1 MALFFWSL
9 DWVSLHMR
17 LILRLLL
24 YILLI
29 SAMFIS
35 WLAWETDANQV
46 RRWIYPVKGELAAW
60 STRCDTQ
67 APRWLGTLARA
78 MATAHDSPANQLAFV
93 TRSGEISI
101 CTNGWES
108 TPVLS
113 PRLAPDTP
121 MRLASLSKI
130 VSFIGLTGVP
140 AAEQAAWLDALL
152 AEVLGLA
159 PPYAD
164 ARVGSIRVRDLLNHS
179 AGFDRLKTEDPITRF
194 RDARKPQRSWC
205 PYELDR
211 LARIGLDYAPGSRFS
226 YHNLDY
232 CLAAAAYE
240 KRFGRS
246 LWTALAEDFHLHD
259 HGLEWLD
266 RRDSPVAYNFMHA
279 GLTSPDASFVQ
290 RLDWQAAR
298 APMGL
303 TGNAGGLARFIHAH
317 RTHLALAQRLRD
329 DTIPCD
335 AAQTMACYDGFLNR
349 VDVDGQRLWQQGGY
363 LYGMAALF
371 VLDEAGNFIVWLGAG
386 EGRPFTAAPQRIRQ
400 ALLKHE

>member
-1 MALFFWSL
+1 
-9 DWVSLHMR
+9 MR
-17 LILRLLL
+17 LLYRLLI
-24 YILLI
+24 YVVLL
-29 SAMFIS
+29 SAIFVP
-35 WLAWETDANQV
+35 WGLWESNPNKV
-46 RRWIYPVKGELAAW
+46 RRWIYPIKGELAAW

-93 TRSGEISI
+93 TRSGEVSI
-101 CTNGWES
+101 CTNGWEG
-108 TPVLS
+108 TPVFS

-140 AAEQAAWLDALL
+140 AAEQAAWLDAPL

-259 HGLEWLD
+259 YGLEWLD

-279 GLTSPDASFVQ
+279 GLTSPDAGFVQ

-298 APMGL
+298 AAMGL
-303 TGNAGGLARFIHAH
+303 TGSASGLARFIRENRLLLDFA
-317 RTHLALAQRLRD
+317 RNLRD
-329 DTIPCD
+329 DSIVCHD
-335 AAQTMACYDGFLNR
+335 APDGGCFDGFLR
-349 VDVDGQRLWQQGGY
+349 RFTVDGHTVWEQRGY
-363 LYGMAALF
+363 LYGMAATF
-371 VLDEAGNFIVWLGAG
+371 VLDETGNFIVWLGAG
-386 EGRPFTAAPQRIRQ
+386 EGRPLTAAPEQVRH
-400 ALLKHE
+400 ALLKNVSLNKPKK